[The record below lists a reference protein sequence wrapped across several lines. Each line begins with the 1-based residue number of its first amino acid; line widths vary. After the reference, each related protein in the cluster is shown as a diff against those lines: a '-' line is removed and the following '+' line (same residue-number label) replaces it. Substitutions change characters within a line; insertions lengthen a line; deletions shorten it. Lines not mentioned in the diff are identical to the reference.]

1 MNREIKFRAKR
12 LDNYE
17 WVYGNYIIDNW
28 GDENNNIIYG
38 ILEDRKAPSFIENW
52 IPVKVN
58 NNTLGQ
64 FTGLKDKN
72 DKEIYEGDI
81 VLSQD
86 LFKNSKSKP
95 EKIIGYV
102 IYHIEEGF
110 NFYNKDTEKF
120 DLHKQYGA
128 GFTIKFGKEQYKYR
142 HWDWGEFYDCEVIG
156 NIYDNP
162 EILGAKNE
170 EYNN

>member
-1 MNREIKFRAKR
+1 MREIKFRAKR
-12 LDNYE
+12 LDNNE
-17 WVYGNYIIDNW
+17 WVYGNCIIDNW

-72 DKEIYEGDI
+72 DKEIYEGDVVRI
-81 VLSQD
+81 FAYNFDEEEFFVVKYNNDTARYELVSDD
-86 LFKNSKSKP
+86 LCVSFDN
-95 EKIIGYV
+95 V
-102 IYHIEEGF
+102 
-110 NFYNKDTEKF
+110 YN
-120 DLHKQYGA
+120 Y
-128 GFTIKFGKEQYKYR
+128 
-142 HWDWGEFYDCEVIG
+142 EVEIIG

-162 EILGAKNE
+162 ELLEANNE
-170 EYNN
+170 D